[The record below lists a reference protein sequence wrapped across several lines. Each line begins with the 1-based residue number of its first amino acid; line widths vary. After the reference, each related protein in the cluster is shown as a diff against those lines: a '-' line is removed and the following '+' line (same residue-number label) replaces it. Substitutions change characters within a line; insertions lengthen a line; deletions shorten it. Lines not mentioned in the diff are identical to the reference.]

1 MIKMKNLTVNLFKK
15 LLSGIVPV
23 LTIGMFSEK
32 AHASGGFT
40 WVTQLGKLTGLEE
53 ALHHAGIHHYDHI
66 FTFIIV
72 LAILLLTG
80 IYYRGKT
87 TQLANTVIPDKG
99 ITYRNVIEAYGNFI
113 YTQVR
118 AVLGEKD
125 APKYFPFVATMFI
138 VIFISNMIGLIP
150 GFLPPTESINTTLAL
165 GFFSFLY
172 FNIKGCKEVGTINYL
187 KHFAGPLWYMAILIF
202 PIEIISTCIRPI
214 SLALR
219 LYGNMYGDH
228 MVLGTFSNLAPLI
241 VPIVFMLLGM
251 LVSFIQAYVFI
262 MLSMVYV
269 SLATAHHD
277 HGEHEAHH

>member
-1 MIKMKNLTVNLFKK
+1 MKKFFVLNLLGLLFQA
-15 LLSGIVPV
+15 
-23 LTIGMFSEK
+23 TANASE
-32 AHASGGFT
+32 SFT
-40 WVTQLGKLTGLEE
+40 WASAIAKTTGLEE
-53 ALHHAGIHHYDHI
+53 VFHHAGFHHYDHVL
-66 FTFIIV
+66 TFPFICVLLIV
-72 LAILLLTG
+72 AALV
-80 IYYRGKT
+80 YRAQT
-87 TQLANTVIPDKG
+87 ANKDAAVVPTKG
-99 ITYRNVIEAYGNFI
+99 ISFKNITEMYGSFI
-113 YTQVR
+113 MTQCR

-125 APKYFPFVATMFI
+125 APKYFSFVAT
-138 VIFISNMIGLIP
+138 IFILIFLSNAIGLIP

-165 GFFSFLY
+165 GVFSFLY
-172 FNIKGCKEVGTINYL
+172 FNAKGIKELGAINYF

-228 MVLGTFSNLAPLI
+228 MVLGTFSSLAPVG
-241 VPIVFMLLGM
+241 VPVVFMLLGL

-277 HGEHEAHH
+277 HGEGHAHH

>member
-1 MIKMKNLTVNLFKK
+1 MKKFFIINLLGLLFQTTASASEGYTW
-15 LLSGIVPV
+15 LSSFAKTTGI
-23 LTIGMFSEK
+23 
-32 AHASGGFT
+32 
-40 WVTQLGKLTGLEE
+40 EE
-53 ALHHAGIHHYDHI
+53 AFHNAEIHHYDHI
-66 FTFIIV
+66 LTFAFIC
-72 LAILLLTG
+72 ILLVIGAL
-80 IYYRGKT
+80 IYRAQT
-87 TQLANTVIPDKG
+87 ANKETAVVPTKG
-99 ITYRNVIEAYGNFI
+99 ITFKNITEMYGSFI
-113 YTQVR
+113 MTQCR

-125 APKYFPFVATMFI
+125 APKYFPFVAT
-138 VIFISNMIGLIP
+138 IFILIFLSNAIGLIP

-165 GFFSFLY
+165 GVFSFLY
-172 FNIKGCKEVGTINYL
+172 FNIKGCKELGTLNYL

-228 MVLGTFSNLAPLI
+228 MVLGTFSSLAPVG
-241 VPIVFMLLGM
+241 VPVVFMLLGL

-277 HGEHEAHH
+277 HGEHHAHH

>member
-1 MIKMKNLTVNLFKK
+1 MKKFFFLN
-15 LLSGIVPV
+15 LLSLVG
-23 LTIGMFSEK
+23 LSSN
-32 AHASGGFT
+32 ASAAESFT
-40 WVTQLGKLTGLEE
+40 WASQVAKMTGLEE
-53 ALHHAGIHHYDHI
+53 MFHHQGIHHYEH
-66 FTFIIV
+66 
-72 LAILLLTG
+72 LLTFPLICVLLVVAALVYRAQVADKEKAVVPDSG
-80 IYYRGKT
+80 ISF
-87 TQLANTVIPDKG
+87 
-99 ITYRNVIEAYGNFI
+99 RNIVEMYGSFI
-113 YTQVR
+113 MAQCR

-125 APKYFPFVATMFI
+125 APKYFSFVAT
-138 VIFISNMIGLIP
+138 IFILIFLSNAIGLIP

-165 GFFSFLY
+165 GVFSFLY
-172 FNIKGCKEVGTINYL
+172 FNIKGCKELGTLNYL

-228 MVLGTFSNLAPLI
+228 MVLGTFSSLAPVG
-241 VPIVFMLLGM
+241 VPVVFMLLGL

-277 HGEHEAHH
+277 HGEHHAHH

>member
-1 MIKMKNLTVNLFKK
+1 MKKSLLVGTLALLTSN
-15 LLSGIVPV
+15 
-23 LTIGMFSEK
+23 
-32 AHASGGFT
+32 AHAAGGFT
-40 WVTQLGKLTGLEE
+40 WVTQFGKATGLEE

-66 FTFIIV
+66 LTFIIV
-72 LAILLLTG
+72 LVGLLLTG
-80 IYYRGKT
+80 FFYSAKT
-87 TQLANTVIPDKG
+87 KNKEASVVPDKG
-99 ITYRNVIEAYGNFI
+99 ITYRNVVEMYGSFI
-113 YTQVR
+113 YTQAR
-118 AVLGEKD
+118 AVLGEKE

-138 VIFISNMIGLIP
+138 VIFISNMIGLVP

-165 GFFSFLY
+165 GVFSFLY
-172 FNIKGCKEVGTINYL
+172 FNIKGMKETGVINYL

-228 MVLGTFSNLAPLI
+228 MVLGTFSNLAPLL
-241 VPIVFMLLGM
+241 VPIVFMVLGM
-251 LVSFIQAYVFI
+251 LVSFIQAYVFV

-277 HGEHEAHH
+277 HGEGHAHH

>member
-1 MIKMKNLTVNLFKK
+1 MKKFFIVNLLG
-15 LLSGIVPV
+15 LLS
-23 LTIGMFSEK
+23 TNAFASE
-32 AHASGGFT
+32 GFT
-40 WVTQLGKLTGLEE
+40 WLSKTAEVSGIEE
-53 ALHHAGIHHYDHI
+53 AFHHQGIHHFEHI
-66 FTFIIV
+66 LTFLLICV
-72 LAILLLTG
+72 LLVVGGLIYRSQTNNREAAVVPTPG
-80 IYYRGKT
+80 ISFKNITEMYGSFIM
-87 TQLANTVIPDKG
+87 TQC
-99 ITYRNVIEAYGNFI
+99 
-113 YTQVR
+113 R

-125 APKYFPFVATMFI
+125 APKYFPFVAT
-138 VIFISNMIGLIP
+138 IFILIFLSNAIGLIP

-165 GFFSFLY
+165 GFFSFIY
-172 FNIKGCKEVGTINYL
+172 FNIKGCKELGTINYL

-228 MVLGTFSNLAPLI
+228 MVLGTFSSLAPVG
-241 VPIVFMLLGM
+241 VPVVFMLLGL

-277 HGEHEAHH
+277 HGDHHAHH